1 MDNDP
6 AMVTE
11 QVRPMKQNASI
22 RLSTFWAMV
31 RKEMIVLVRYPINFV
46 ASFGQVF
53 LIVAVFV
60 LGGSTFFRNPSLS
73 SQINPAAE
81 SGLNEVTG
89 LVVYG
94 LILYLFLSDTLWT
107 IGYNVRHEQVQ
118 GTLEQLYL
126 SPASKFA
133 SLVARVTNTLLW
145 TGLLSIA
152 AGALMVAM
160 MGELPFENPILGLY
174 LLVMAL
180 AGTFGVGFA
189 FAALTLRIK
198 ETAQTA
204 ANVLQFA
211 LLILCANFFPFS
223 ALPPAI
229 LSISRLIP
237 LAYAVDAFRST
248 LMGYPPGFPELAPIG
263 VEVVIV
269 TLFGILMPIL
279 GYYLYR
285 QAENQARRSGSLS
298 SF

>member
-1 MDNDP
+1 
-6 AMVTE
+6 
-11 QVRPMKQNASI
+11 
-22 RLSTFWAMV
+22 MV

-60 LGGSTFFRNPSLS
+60 LGGSTFFRQQPGQASAGADN
-73 SQINPAAE
+73 A
-81 SGLNEVTG
+81 LNEVTG

-94 LILYLFLSDTLWT
+94 LILFLFLSDTLWT

-133 SLVARVTNTLLW
+133 SLVSRVTNTLLW

-152 AGALMVAM
+152 GGALMVAM
-160 MGELPFENPILGLY
+160 MGDLPFENPLLGLY

-198 ETAQTA
+198 ETAQTF

-211 LLILCANFFPFS
+211 FLILCANFFPFS
-223 ALPPAI
+223 ALPPAV
-229 LSISRLIP
+229 LTVSRLIP
-237 LAYAVDAFRST
+237 LSYAVDAFRST

-263 VEVVIV
+263 VEIVIV
-269 TLFGILMPIL
+269 TLFGLLMPIL
-279 GYYLYR
+279 GYSLYR
-285 QAENQARRSGSLS
+285 RAENHARRSGSLS
-298 SF
+298 AF